1 MTVERPTYV
10 LIVRPERNVADPVR
24 ALRALLKVSL
34 RRFGLR
40 CVSAHESLS
49 EGNDHEDA
57 QTAHSDDA

>member
-1 MTVERPTYV
+1 MTRSVERPTYV

-40 CVSAHESLS
+40 CVSARESSSEDSHEEATS
-49 EGNDHEDA
+49 DA
-57 QTAHSDDA
+57 